1 MDFMED
7 NSKEISSGWERAFRG
22 TLLSTIISK
31 QVTYVGLSDQRAQ
44 GIITLNALIIPI
56 CFQGL
61 GNPKYSY
68 GALIAIVTSC
78 LVIVLA
84 TISILHRQHKID
96 ESNPFDPFH
105 FSHISKLELGDYLE
119 KMRKEVIETNN
130 LAQLAIRDIHY
141 VASQVLERKF
151 FWLKLAY
158 IVFLIGTLSAVTTT
172 LVFN

>member
-1 MDFMED
+1 ME
-7 NSKEISSGWERAFRG
+7 NKTKEISSGWERAFRG

-61 GNPKYSY
+61 SNPKYFY
-68 GALIAIVTSC
+68 GALIGIFTSC
-78 LVIVLA
+78 IVIVLA

-105 FSHISKLELGDYLE
+105 FSHISKLELDDYLE
-119 KMRKEVIETNN
+119 RMRKEIIETNN

-151 FWLKLAY
+151 FWLRLAY
-158 IVFLIGTLSAVTTT
+158 LVFLVGVLSAVTTT
-172 LVFN
+172 LISS